1 MIYYL
6 IGVALFIFMLEQ
18 LVPGWK
24 LPKVSTWV
32 ARVIF
37 LNIVQVSI
45 ALLAGITWNKW
56 MMGHSLLHTS
66 DALPPLLAGFAAYF
80 VNTFVT
86 YWWHRARHANDTLWR
101 LFHQLHHAPQ
111 RIEVF
116 TSFYKHPTE
125 MVFNSLLGSFVA
137 YVVMGIS
144 IEAGAYYIMF
154 AALGEMFYHSNL
166 RTPHVLGYLFQRPEM
181 HRIHHQRDRHECN
194 YSDFPIW
201 DMLFGT
207 YENPRRID
215 EPQGFAGD
223 KEQQFVDMLLFR
235 DVHSLPG
242 KTQPA
247 PRPGQARRQVNAMI
261 PDIDSRLSRNILK
274 SISYGLP
281 LAEVVPDHTYAQLE
295 TRLGELKRR
304 YLELRISH
312 GARELPFSNY
322 LFYLILQSR
331 HQEFDFKLRQG
342 NSVVT
347 NIHRFKSKGRIPS
360 LTTLLL
366 ADAVNAKSELELKHP
381 DIPQLDRHARDIE
394 RWLAAG
400 NVMPPSERAL
410 RGLVEA
416 LERAAGEGRPLHL
429 VSAVC
434 PDYSHSSDAEGKPR
448 YTFERVG
455 DQPGLAGAKLVSAG
469 QAVAELARARQVEIR
484 HAILGG
490 EFEYLSFNRNPAT
503 GETREG
509 FLGKVERQLERI
521 AGALPCPAATCSFF
535 EMCGGEDGWHRAHGE
550 IVQRL
555 EQGDYGQTG
564 LDYPALESIFLSRLP
579 LYEKWFASQSREQI
593 WASFVSQ
600 AAEYALMGKLF
611 GERFDNFVVLAVDHY
626 RMEPFYSFFATV
638 PTLYIRTD
646 YL

>member
-1 MIYYL
+1 
-6 IGVALFIFMLEQ
+6 
-18 LVPGWK
+18 
-24 LPKVSTWV
+24 
-32 ARVIF
+32 
-37 LNIVQVSI
+37 
-45 ALLAGITWNKW
+45 
-56 MMGHSLLHTS
+56 
-66 DALPPLLAGFAAYF
+66 
-80 VNTFVT
+80 
-86 YWWHRARHANDTLWR
+86 
-101 LFHQLHHAPQ
+101 
-111 RIEVF
+111 
-116 TSFYKHPTE
+116 
-125 MVFNSLLGSFVA
+125 
-137 YVVMGIS
+137 
-144 IEAGAYYIMF
+144 
-154 AALGEMFYHSNL
+154 
-166 RTPHVLGYLFQRPEM
+166 
-181 HRIHHQRDRHECN
+181 
-194 YSDFPIW
+194 
-201 DMLFGT
+201 
-207 YENPRRID
+207 
-215 EPQGFAGD
+215 
-223 KEQQFVDMLLFR
+223 
-235 DVHSLPG
+235 
-242 KTQPA
+242 
-247 PRPGQARRQVNAMI
+247 MI

-564 LDYPALESIFLSRLP
+564 LDYPVDLPVAPAALREMVRQPVARADLGQLRLP
-579 LYEKWFASQSREQI
+579 GRRVRIDGKTLRRALRQLRRAGRRSLPDGAVLLVLRDRPDALHPNRLPVTRERLRH
-593 WASFVSQ
+593 A
-600 AAEYALMGKLF
+600 
-611 GERFDNFVVLAVDHY
+611 R
-626 RMEPFYSFFATV
+626 
-638 PTLYIRTD
+638 
-646 YL
+646 

>member
-1 MIYYL
+1 
-6 IGVALFIFMLEQ
+6 
-18 LVPGWK
+18 
-24 LPKVSTWV
+24 
-32 ARVIF
+32 
-37 LNIVQVSI
+37 
-45 ALLAGITWNKW
+45 
-56 MMGHSLLHTS
+56 
-66 DALPPLLAGFAAYF
+66 
-80 VNTFVT
+80 
-86 YWWHRARHANDTLWR
+86 
-101 LFHQLHHAPQ
+101 
-111 RIEVF
+111 
-116 TSFYKHPTE
+116 
-125 MVFNSLLGSFVA
+125 
-137 YVVMGIS
+137 
-144 IEAGAYYIMF
+144 
-154 AALGEMFYHSNL
+154 
-166 RTPHVLGYLFQRPEM
+166 
-181 HRIHHQRDRHECN
+181 
-194 YSDFPIW
+194 
-201 DMLFGT
+201 
-207 YENPRRID
+207 
-215 EPQGFAGD
+215 
-223 KEQQFVDMLLFR
+223 
-235 DVHSLPG
+235 
-242 KTQPA
+242 
-247 PRPGQARRQVNAMI
+247 MI

-455 DQPGLAGAKLVSAG
+455 DQPGRG
-469 QAVAELARARQVEIR
+469 RA
-484 HAILGG
+484 
-490 EFEYLSFNRNPAT
+490 P
-503 GETREG
+503 
-509 FLGKVERQLERI
+509 
-521 AGALPCPAATCSFF
+521 
-535 EMCGGEDGWHRAHGE
+535 
-550 IVQRL
+550 
-555 EQGDYGQTG
+555 
-564 LDYPALESIFLSRLP
+564 
-579 LYEKWFASQSREQI
+579 
-593 WASFVSQ
+593 
-600 AAEYALMGKLF
+600 
-611 GERFDNFVVLAVDHY
+611 
-626 RMEPFYSFFATV
+626 
-638 PTLYIRTD
+638 
-646 YL
+646 

>member
-1 MIYYL
+1 
-6 IGVALFIFMLEQ
+6 
-18 LVPGWK
+18 
-24 LPKVSTWV
+24 
-32 ARVIF
+32 
-37 LNIVQVSI
+37 
-45 ALLAGITWNKW
+45 
-56 MMGHSLLHTS
+56 
-66 DALPPLLAGFAAYF
+66 
-80 VNTFVT
+80 
-86 YWWHRARHANDTLWR
+86 
-101 LFHQLHHAPQ
+101 
-111 RIEVF
+111 
-116 TSFYKHPTE
+116 
-125 MVFNSLLGSFVA
+125 
-137 YVVMGIS
+137 
-144 IEAGAYYIMF
+144 
-154 AALGEMFYHSNL
+154 
-166 RTPHVLGYLFQRPEM
+166 
-181 HRIHHQRDRHECN
+181 
-194 YSDFPIW
+194 
-201 DMLFGT
+201 
-207 YENPRRID
+207 
-215 EPQGFAGD
+215 
-223 KEQQFVDMLLFR
+223 
-235 DVHSLPG
+235 
-242 KTQPA
+242 
-247 PRPGQARRQVNAMI
+247 MI

-347 NIHRFKSKGRIPS
+347 NIHRFKSKGRILS

-521 AGALPCPAATCSFF
+521 AGPCPARPRPARSSRCAAARTAGTGPTARSSSAWNRATTARP
-535 EMCGGEDGWHRAHGE
+535 GWTTRPWNRSSCRACRSTRNGS
-550 IVQRL
+550 
-555 EQGDYGQTG
+555 
-564 LDYPALESIFLSRLP
+564 PASR
-579 LYEKWFASQSREQI
+579 ASRSGP
-593 WASFVSQ
+593 ASSP
-600 AAEYALMGKLF
+600 
-611 GERFDNFVVLAVDHY
+611 RPPSTH
-626 RMEPFYSFFATV
+626 
-638 PTLYIRTD
+638 
-646 YL
+646 

>member
-207 YENPRRID
+207 YENPAASTSRRASPATRSSSSSTCCCSATCTASP
-215 EPQGFAGD
+215 EKP
-223 KEQQFVDMLLFR
+223 
-235 DVHSLPG
+235 SPLPSWSSPTSG
-242 KTQPA
+242 E
-247 PRPGQARRQVNAMI
+247 RH
-261 PDIDSRLSRNILK
+261 DSRHRFPSQPEHIEIHLVWP
-274 SISYGLP
+274 P

-304 YLELRISH
+304 YLELRISR
-312 GARELPFSNY
+312 ARAAVQQLPV
-322 LFYLILQSR
+322 LPDPPVAPP
-331 HQEFDFKLRQG
+331 EFDFKLRQG

-579 LYEKWFASQSREQI
+579 LYENGSPASRASRSGP
-593 WASFVSQ
+593 ASSP
-600 AAEYALMGKLF
+600 
-611 GERFDNFVVLAVDHY
+611 RPPSTH
-626 RMEPFYSFFATV
+626 
-638 PTLYIRTD
+638 
-646 YL
+646 

>member
-1 MIYYL
+1 
-6 IGVALFIFMLEQ
+6 
-18 LVPGWK
+18 
-24 LPKVSTWV
+24 
-32 ARVIF
+32 
-37 LNIVQVSI
+37 
-45 ALLAGITWNKW
+45 
-56 MMGHSLLHTS
+56 
-66 DALPPLLAGFAAYF
+66 
-80 VNTFVT
+80 
-86 YWWHRARHANDTLWR
+86 
-101 LFHQLHHAPQ
+101 
-111 RIEVF
+111 
-116 TSFYKHPTE
+116 
-125 MVFNSLLGSFVA
+125 
-137 YVVMGIS
+137 
-144 IEAGAYYIMF
+144 
-154 AALGEMFYHSNL
+154 
-166 RTPHVLGYLFQRPEM
+166 
-181 HRIHHQRDRHECN
+181 
-194 YSDFPIW
+194 
-201 DMLFGT
+201 
-207 YENPRRID
+207 
-215 EPQGFAGD
+215 
-223 KEQQFVDMLLFR
+223 
-235 DVHSLPG
+235 
-242 KTQPA
+242 
-247 PRPGQARRQVNAMI
+247 MI

-347 NIHRFKSKGRIPS
+347 NI
-360 LTTLLL
+360 
-366 ADAVNAKSELELKHP
+366 
-381 DIPQLDRHARDIE
+381 
-394 RWLAAG
+394 
-400 NVMPPSERAL
+400 
-410 RGLVEA
+410 
-416 LERAAGEGRPLHL
+416 
-429 VSAVC
+429 
-434 PDYSHSSDAEGKPR
+434 
-448 YTFERVG
+448 
-455 DQPGLAGAKLVSAG
+455 
-469 QAVAELARARQVEIR
+469 
-484 HAILGG
+484 
-490 EFEYLSFNRNPAT
+490 NRNPAT